1 MTPPVDL
8 ETRVGAHLRRLPSPR
23 APQTLLPRVLAAVQA
38 WSMRPW
44 YSREWFTWPL
54 GWQVGSIALLMAML
68 AGSAMA
74 IPVVQAVVS
83 AATARITSGAM
94 TNVPQIVRGVE
105 LASDVVLVLWRAMV
119 QPFLTYA
126 LVLVGL
132 MCLMAAMCAI
142 ALGRAVFGKA
152 LPS

>member
-1 MTPPVDL
+1 MRPVDL
-8 ETRVGAHLRRLPSPR
+8 ETRVASDLRRLPSPR
-23 APQTLLPRVLAAVQA
+23 APRTLLPRVLAAVQA

-54 GWQVGSIALLMAML
+54 GWQVGSIGLLMAML
-68 AGSAMA
+68 GGSAIA
-74 IPVVQAVVS
+74 LPVVQAVAS
-83 AATARITSGAM
+83 AATVRVMSGAM
-94 TNVPQIVRGVE
+94 TNMPQIVRGLE
-105 LASDVVLVLWRAMV
+105 LVSDVVLVLWRAVV

-132 MCLMAAMCAI
+132 MCLMCAMCAI
-142 ALGRAVFGKA
+142 ALGRAVFGRA